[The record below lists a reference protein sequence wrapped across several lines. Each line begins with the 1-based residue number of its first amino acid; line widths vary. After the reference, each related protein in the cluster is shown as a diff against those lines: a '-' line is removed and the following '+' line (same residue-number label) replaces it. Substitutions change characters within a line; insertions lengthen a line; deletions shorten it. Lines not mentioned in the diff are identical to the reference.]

1 MDGVLNDPI
10 TQFQNSNTHKKKK
23 MTRRKRKNSLWKF
36 EDVECSFNHDLN
48 EMLRKLKMNF
58 YKRIQ
63 EV

>member
-1 MDGVLNDPI
+1 
-10 TQFQNSNTHKKKK
+10 
-23 MTRRKRKNSLWKF
+23 MTRGKRRKRKSSLWKF

-63 EV
+63 ED